1 MGWIKFLVIF
11 FLFNKLLVV
20 CLCKFVVLK
29 CVFDL
34 IRRFMMFGW
43 LFRVAICRGLL
54 LSEFLTFILVLY
66 FISIVVICR
75 DGNL

>member
-43 LFRVAICRGLL
+43 LFRVVICRGLL